1 MLTDKLEHELE
12 LLERNLLVLK
22 MVIREEPIGILKLAE
37 ETSIPKHKVRYSLRL
52 LEHEGLVEPSLHGAI
67 TTDKMIKFKAKF
79 GPNVKAII
87 KRLNRTSK
95 SLS

>member
-12 LLERNLLVLK
+12 LLERNLIILK
-22 MVIREEPIGILKLAE
+22 TVMREEPIGILKLAE
-37 ETSIPKHKVRYSLRL
+37 ETSLPKHKVRYSLRL

-67 TTDKMIKFKAKF
+67 TTENMMKFKAKF
-79 GPNVKAII
+79 GPNMIALIQ
-87 KRLNRTSK
+87 RLNRISK

>member
-12 LLERNLLVLK
+12 LLERNLVVLK
-22 MVIREEPIGILKLAE
+22 TVIKEEPIGILKLAE
-37 ETSIPKHKVRYSLRL
+37 ETSLPKHKVRYSLRL

-67 TTDKMIKFKAKF
+67 TTTKMVQFKAEF
-79 GPNVKAII
+79 GPNMKALIQ
-87 KRLNRTSK
+87 RLNRISQ

>member
-12 LLERNLLVLK
+12 LIERTLVVLK
-22 MVIREEPIGILKLAE
+22 TVIKEEPIGILKLAE
-37 ETSIPKHKVRYSLRL
+37 ETGLPKHKVRYSLRL

-67 TTDKMIKFKAKF
+67 TTNKMRNFKAKF
-79 GPNVKAII
+79 GPSMSALIQ
-87 KRLNRTSK
+87 RLNRISQ

>member
-12 LLERNLLVLK
+12 LLERNLVVLK
-22 MVIREEPIGILKLAE
+22 AVIKEEPIGILKLAE
-37 ETSIPKHKVRYSLRL
+37 ETSLPKHKVRYSLRL

-67 TTDKMIKFKAKF
+67 TTNNMMKFKAEF
-79 GPNVKAII
+79 GPNMKALIQ
-87 KRLNRTSK
+87 RLNGISQ

>member
-12 LLERNLLVLK
+12 LLERNLIVLK
-22 MVIREEPIGILKLAE
+22 TVMGEEPIGILKLAE
-37 ETSIPKHKVRYSLRL
+37 ETSLPKHKVRYSLRL

-67 TTDKMIKFKAKF
+67 TTENMMNFKAKF
-79 GPNVKAII
+79 GPNVRALIQ
-87 KRLNRTSK
+87 RLNRISK